1 MLKKKKVIRK
11 QAVALTT
18 ALKQN
23 CKNVVI
29 LKRCYIVNYPNL
41 HCSFW
46 TTRNVEEFKNNFSA
60 LSATADKIIGAEG
73 LCFLPGV
80 KKGDVVT
87 EKQRAEIAKYK
98 TLWTEK
104 DKAVLRSNT
113 KGRKNDHNS
122 DSR

>member
-18 ALKQN
+18 AVKQN

-73 LCFLPGV
+73 LVFLPGV

-87 EKQRAEIAKYK
+87 GIQRLEIARNKS
-98 TLWTEK
+98 LWK
-104 DKAVLRSNT
+104 DKDKEV
-113 KGRKNDHNS
+113 
-122 DSR
+122 